1 MTGNSMT
8 NTKTMSSNR
17 EMILTIVTGGIALA
31 LAFVLSQLKLFELPN
46 GGTVTPASIL
56 PIVVFAMAFGPGWGF
71 VVAIIFSLLQ
81 LIGGW
86 LISPFQVILDYT
98 LGYSAYGLIGF
109 AAQSRAKRLAVRNP
123 LKRFTNA
130 GIVRAVIFTV
140 LAYVVRWFCSVLS
153 GVIFY
158 SEYAGD
164 MNPWIYSMI
173 YNGSFLSLDLV
184 FLLIVMIILYI
195 VLMKAYKKPVK

>member
-1 MTGNSMT
+1 MTGNS
-8 NTKTMSSNR
+8 NTTTMSSNR

-31 LAFVLSQLKLFELPN
+31 LAFVLSQIKLFELPN

-56 PIVVFAMAFGPGWGF
+56 PIVIFAMAFGPGWGF
-71 VVAIIFSLLQ
+71 VVAVIFSLLQ

-86 LISPFQVILDYT
+86 LVTPFQVLLDYT

-109 AAQSRAKRLAVRNP
+109 AAQARAKRIAIRNP
-123 LKRFTNA
+123 LKRFANA
-130 GIVRAVIFTV
+130 GLFRAIIFTV

-158 SEYAGD
+158 AEYAGD

-173 YNGSFLSLDLV
+173 YNGSFLSLDLLV
-184 FLLIVMIILYI
+184 LLVVMIILYV

>member
-1 MTGNSMT
+1 MTGNS
-8 NTKTMSSNR
+8 NTTTMSTNR

-31 LAFVLSQLKLFELPN
+31 LAFVLSQIKLFELPN

-56 PIVVFAMAFGPGWGF
+56 PIVIFAMAFGPGWGF
-71 VVAIIFSLLQ
+71 VVAVIFSLLQ

-86 LISPFQVILDYT
+86 LVTPFQVLLDYT

-109 AAQSRAKRLAVRNP
+109 AAQARAKRIAIRNP
-123 LKRFTNA
+123 LKRFANA
-130 GIVRAVIFTV
+130 GLLRAVIFTV

-158 SEYAGD
+158 AEYAGD

-173 YNGSFLSLDLV
+173 YNGSFLSLDLLV
-184 FLLIVMIILYI
+184 LLVVMIILYV

>member
-1 MTGNSMT
+1 MTGNS

-31 LAFVLSQLKLFELPN
+31 LAFVLSQIEIFELPN
-46 GGTVTPASIL
+46 GGSVTPASVL
-56 PIVVFAMAFGPGWGF
+56 PIIIFAMAFGPGWGF
-71 VVAIIFSLLQ
+71 VVAVIFSLLQ

-86 LISPFQVILDYT
+86 LVTPFQVLLDYI
-98 LGYSAYGLIGF
+98 LGYSAYGIVGF
-109 AAQSRAKRLAVRNP
+109 AAQPASKRFGTGNP
-123 LKRFTNA
+123 LKRFADA
-130 GIVRAVIFTV
+130 GIVRAIMFTI
-140 LAYVVRWFCSVLS
+140 LAYIVRWFCSVLS

-158 SEYAGD
+158 AEYAGD

-184 FLLIVMIILYI
+184 FLLIVMIVLYV
-195 VLMKAYKKPVK
+195 VLIKAYKKPIK

>member
-1 MTGNSMT
+1 
-8 NTKTMSSNR
+8 MSSNR
-17 EMILTIVTGGIALA
+17 ETILTIVTGGISLA
-31 LAFVLSQLKLFELPN
+31 LAFVLSQIEIFELPN
-46 GGTVTPASIL
+46 GGSVTPASVL
-56 PIVVFAMAFGPGWGF
+56 PIVIFAMAFGPGWGF

-86 LISPFQVILDYT
+86 LVTPFQVLLDYT

-109 AAQSRAKRLAVRNP
+109 AAQPRSKRILIGNP
-123 LKRFTNA
+123 LKRFANA
-130 GIVRAVIFTV
+130 GIVKAIIFTI
-140 LAYVVRWFCSVLS
+140 LAYAVRWFCSVLS

-184 FLLIVMIILYI
+184 FLLFVMIVLYI
-195 VLMKAYKKPVK
+195 VVMKAYKKPIK

>member
-1 MTGNSMT
+1 MTGNS
-8 NTKTMSSNR
+8 NTTTMSSNR
-17 EMILTIVTGGIALA
+17 EMILKIVTGGISLA
-31 LAFVLSQLKLFELPN
+31 LAFVRSQIEIFELPN
-46 GGTVTPASIL
+46 GGSVTPASVL
-56 PIVVFAMAFGPGWGF
+56 PIIIFAMAFGPGWGF

-86 LISPFQVILDYT
+86 LVTPFQVLLDYT

-109 AAQSRAKRLAVRNP
+109 AAQPRAKRILIGNP
-123 LKRFTNA
+123 LKRFANA
-130 GIVRAVIFTV
+130 GIVKAIIFTI
-140 LAYVVRWFCSVLS
+140 LAYAVRWFCSVLS

-184 FLLIVMIILYI
+184 FLLFVMIILYI
-195 VLMKAYKKPVK
+195 VVMKAYKKPIK

>member
-1 MTGNSMT
+1 MTGNS
-8 NTKTMSSNR
+8 NTTTMSHNR

-31 LAFVLSQLKLFELPN
+31 LAFVLSQIKLFELPN

-56 PIVVFAMAFGPGWGF
+56 PIVIFAMAFGPGWGF
-71 VVAIIFSLLQ
+71 VVAVIFSLLQ

-86 LISPFQVILDYT
+86 LVTPFQVLLDYT

-109 AAQSRAKRLAVRNP
+109 AAQARAKRIAIRNP
-123 LKRFTNA
+123 LKRFANA
-130 GIVRAVIFTV
+130 GLLRAIIFTV

-158 SEYAGD
+158 AEYAGD

-173 YNGSFLSLDLV
+173 YNGSFLSLDLLV
-184 FLLIVMIILYI
+184 LLVVMIILYV

>member
-1 MTGNSMT
+1 
-8 NTKTMSSNR
+8 MSSNR
-17 EMILTIVTGGIALA
+17 ETILTIVTGGISLA
-31 LAFVLSQLKLFELPN
+31 LAFVLSQIEIFELPN
-46 GGTVTPASIL
+46 GGSVTPASVL
-56 PIVVFAMAFGPGWGF
+56 PIIIFAMAFGPGWGF

-86 LISPFQVILDYT
+86 LVTPFQVLLDYT

-109 AAQSRAKRLAVRNP
+109 AAQPRAKRILIGNP
-123 LKRFTNA
+123 LKRFANA
-130 GIVRAVIFTV
+130 GIVKAIIFTII
-140 LAYVVRWFCSVLS
+140 AYAVRWFCSVLS

-184 FLLIVMIILYI
+184 FLLFVMIVLYI
-195 VLMKAYKKPVK
+195 VVMKAYKKPIK